1 VDLHASDLPPPRQR
15 RFAVHRH
22 VQCGS
27 GNARSGWLL
36 GLAKFQV
43 PEYGTHVEYPA
54 RLFAPVGE
62 PEKGIGQ
69 RFEKEDG
76 RAVLSRIRR
85 TTHLL
90 VISERTYG
98 NPRSIANG
106 SPALSLPF
114 QWNEM
119 GQSFIADATS
129 LLAVPPYI
137 VSTWCIHRAKKGLGP
152 CGNTH
157 QSLVAAA

>member
-1 VDLHASDLPPPRQR
+1 MDLHASDLPPPRQR

-76 RAVLSRIRR
+76 RAVLSIYVR
-85 TTHLL
+85 
-90 VISERTYG
+90 E
-98 NPRSIANG
+98 NPEDDT
-106 SPALSLPF
+106 PASYLRKNL
-114 QWNEM
+114 
-119 GQSFIADATS
+119 
-129 LLAVPPYI
+129 
-137 VSTWCIHRAKKGLGP
+137 R
-152 CGNTH
+152 
-157 QSLVAAA
+157 